1 MVLEGPTLWKLLHSL
16 DPSFAFVVN
25 VVTVH
30 HSEFPVREHAGGDKT
45 FPTAGERLHMLRY
58 ISEVGQCAEN
68 RFGLGKRGGSRMPI
82 RAIWRGGRFYTS
94 AACDHCDAEIE
105 EVGQD
110 ERMNPDE
117 TAV

>member
-1 MVLEGPTLWKLLHSL
+1 
-16 DPSFAFVVN
+16 
-25 VVTVH
+25 
-30 HSEFPVREHAGGDKT
+30 
-45 FPTAGERLHMLRY
+45 
-58 ISEVGQCAEN
+58 
-68 RFGLGKRGGSRMPI
+68 MPI